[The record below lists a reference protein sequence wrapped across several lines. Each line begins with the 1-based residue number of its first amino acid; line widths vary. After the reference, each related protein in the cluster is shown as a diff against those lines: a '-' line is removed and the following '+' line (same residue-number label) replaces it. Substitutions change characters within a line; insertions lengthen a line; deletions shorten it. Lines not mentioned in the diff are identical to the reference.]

1 VPGAQCLVHA
11 TPRQSGA
18 ASRVTHAVGWQH
30 VAGTQSAS
38 ARQTGRSFAID
49 GGPSAHAPTSTS
61 ERTASTSSL
70 DGPAS
75 FGAEAPT
82 IVAL

>member
-1 VPGAQCLVHA
+1 VPGAQCFVHA

-38 ARQTGRSFAID
+38 ARQAGGSFAIG
-49 GGPSAHAPTSTS
+49 GGPPAHAPTSTS
-61 ERTASTSSL
+61 EKTASTVRL

-75 FGAEAPT
+75 LGAEAPT
-82 IVAL
+82 IVGL